1 MYYRSHFKKY
11 RKSSKNILF
20 SSNRKFYKLSKNT
33 FRRSVFLYF
42 SSLKEKFNLLFNST
56 KHHFRFREFRKNNRL
71 SQSYDR
77 KVDIFNNRTLIVPNS
92 LTKSQ
97 NWLYSFLTRPKL
109 WTKGLLGQLVAMY
122 NQLMAVIIG
131 IKIKVQKKDNL
142 NFKQVARSSNLERHS
157 PNPKVLKYYFA
168 FFLLLALLP
177 LFYFDNG
184 NKSIFLNW
192 VEAQGLPYK
201 LEQEQNFTA
210 SVGSITSK
218 PLSNP
223 KLPQV
228 ILLKND
234 PKLDESYSKFQ
245 AGLDRQGSWNSDPNG
260 VDETVGILPTSQ
272 SQNDQT
278 IFNYESTD
286 EVISEENIGDWV
298 DEHDQDIFDN
308 AVNPFTTVKEDIKKV
323 AFDYSRYQVASG
335 DSLWSIS
342 KKFNI
347 SIDSIISL
355 NQITS
360 PRGLAVNSKLL
371 IPQMSGIY
379 HKVEKNDSLF
389 KISKTYGVKL
399 EKIKDYNELGGYLQV
414 GKTLFIPGGKYS
426 RFQKDYI
433 FGNIF
438 IVPVRGVLTS
448 TYGFRIHPIKR
459 LRLFHTGI
467 DIAKNM
473 GDRVRVAADGV
484 VVQAGFNGGY
494 GKYIKIKHSMGY
506 ETAYAHLSVLWV
518 KPGQKV
524 KKGQFLGRVGNT
536 GVSTGP
542 HLHFEVK
549 HNGKFVNPLRF
560 VKY

>member
-20 SSNRKFYKLSKNT
+20 SSNRKFYKPSKNT
-33 FRRSVFLYF
+33 FREFIFLYF
-42 SSLKEKFNLLFNST
+42 SSLKKKFSLLFNST
-56 KHHFRFREFRKNNRL
+56 KHHFQFREFRKNNRL
-71 SQSYDR
+71 SQSYNR
-77 KVDIFNNRTLIVPNS
+77 KVDVFNNGTLIIPNS
-92 LTKSQ
+92 STKSQ
-97 NWLYSFLTRPKL
+97 NWLYSFLTCLKL
-109 WTKGLLGQLVAMY
+109 WRKRLLRQMVAMY
-122 NQLMAVIIG
+122 NQLMVVIIG
-131 IKIKVQKKDNL
+131 VKIKVQKKDNL
-142 NFKQVARSSNLERHS
+142 SFKQVARSSNFERHS
-157 PNPKVLKYYFA
+157 TNPKVLKYYFA

-177 LFYFDNG
+177 LFYFDNE

-201 LEQEQNFTA
+201 LEQEQKFTTPIESIA
-210 SVGSITSK
+210 SE

-260 VDETVGILPTSQ
+260 VDEKVGTLLTSQ

-308 AVNPFTTVKEDIKKV
+308 AVNPFTTVKKDIKKV
-323 AFDYSRYQVASG
+323 AFEHSRYRVASG

-379 HKVEKNDSLF
+379 HKVKKNDSLF
-389 KISKTYGVKL
+389 KISKAYGVKL
-399 EKIKDYNELGGYLQV
+399 EKIKHYNELGGYLQV
-414 GKTLFIPGGKYS
+414 GKTLFVPGGKYS

-438 IVPVRGVLTS
+438 IAPVKGVLTS

-473 GDRVRVAADGV
+473 GDRVRAAADGV
-484 VVQAGFNGGY
+484 VVQANFNGGY
-494 GKYIKIKHSMGY
+494 GKYIKIKHSIGY

-518 KPGQKV
+518 KPGQRV

-549 HNGKFVNPLRF
+549 HNGKFVSPLRF

>member
-1 MYYRSHFKKY
+1 MHYRSHFKKY
-11 RKSSKNILF
+11 QKSSKNILF
-20 SSNRKFYKLSKNT
+20 SSSKKFYNSSKST
-33 FRRSVFLYF
+33 FRESVFLF
-42 SSLKEKFNLLFNST
+42 FFSLKGGFSLLFNST
-56 KHHFRFREFRKNNRL
+56 EYHFRFRESGKNKQL
-71 SQSYDR
+71 FQSYNR
-77 KVDIFNNRTLIVPNS
+77 KVDIFNNRTSTIPVS

-97 NWLYSFLTRPKL
+97 DRLYSFLTRFKL
-109 WTKGLLGQLVAMY
+109 WIKRLLGQVVAVY
-122 NQLMAVIIG
+122 NQLVMVIIG
-131 IKIKVQKKDNL
+131 VKIKVQKKDNL
-142 NFKQVARSSNLERHS
+142 SFKQVAHPSNFERHS
-157 PNPKVLKYYFA
+157 TNPKVLKYYFA

-177 LFYFDNG
+177 LFYFDSE

-192 VEAQGLPYK
+192 VEAQGLPHK
-201 LEQEQNFTA
+201 LEQKQKFTA
-210 SVGSITSK
+210 SIGSIASE

-223 KLPQV
+223 NLPQIV
-228 ILLKND
+228 LLKKD
-234 PKLDESYSKFQ
+234 SKLDESYSKFQ

-260 VDETVGILPTSQ
+260 VDETMEILPASQ
-272 SQNDQT
+272 SQDDQT

-308 AVNPFTTVKEDIKKV
+308 DINPFTTVKEDIKKV
-323 AFDYSRYQVASG
+323 AFDHSRYRVASG

-371 IPQMSGIY
+371 IPKMSGIY
-379 HKVEKNDSLF
+379 HKVRKNDSLF
-389 KISKTYGVKL
+389 KISKAYGVKL

-414 GKTLFIPGGKYS
+414 GKTLFVPGGKYS

-438 IVPVRGVLTS
+438 ITPVKGILTS

-473 GDRVRVAADGV
+473 GDRVRAAADGV

-494 GKYIKIKHSMGY
+494 GKYVKIKHSIGY
-506 ETAYAHLSVLWV
+506 ETAYAHLSALWV

-536 GVSTGP
+536 GISTGP